1 MPGLSPGSLLGG
13 TAPSTAR
20 GRAGPVC
27 VRDGLALQL
36 TGGVGQTPPPPV
48 VVLFVRGIFLPY

>member
-1 MPGLSPGSLLGG
+1 MPGLRVYG
-13 TAPSTAR
+13 T
-20 GRAGPVC
+20 
-27 VRDGLALQL
+27 GLTLQL